1 MSENQEVLTALTEV
15 QRELA
20 MERFSLL
27 KPALE
32 DGVSQTQIAQIH
44 KLSLHTVQRWMHAY
58 RTKGLLGLV
67 KAGRSDQGKRRGIP
81 ATLVQLIEGLAL
93 QKPKR
98 SAAAI
103 HRQVSTV
110 AIEQGWTPPSY
121 SRVYDIIDHLDP
133 ALMTLAHEGAKAYAE
148 TFDLVYR
155 REASHANAMWQADH
169 TLLPI

>member
-1 MSENQEVLTALTEV
+1 MSEIKEVLTALTED

-44 KLSLHTVQRWMHAY
+44 RLSLRTIQRWMHAY
-58 RTKGLLGLV
+58 RTQGLIGLV
-67 KAGRSDQGKRRGIP
+67 KVGRSDRGKRRGIP

-98 SAAAI
+98 PAAAI
-103 HRQVSTV
+103 HRPVST
-110 AIEQGWTPPSY
+110 ITTEQG
-121 SRVYDIIDHLDP
+121 
-133 ALMTLAHEGAKAYAE
+133 
-148 TFDLVYR
+148 
-155 REASHANAMWQADH
+155 
-169 TLLPI
+169 